1 MPTVP
6 TADTDAPDG
15 TTGRDALAVTRADTQ
30 SARSESPAPTMLSPQ
45 NDDTDTLLPLLRVV
59 VDNSQNPIFL
69 VEPDLHIRYANRAA
83 HAITVQLAVS
93 TGRQP
98 SSHRVSEL
106 HPDLLPSFA
115 LEMAASAGEWNG
127 EVALPIGQRRPLV
140 LMLQIIAIRSAGG
153 ALECYGVSA
162 RDISFEYARK
172 SELQSRNAELEVAYR
187 RLKGAQ
193 DQLLQS
199 EKLASIGQLAAGV
212 AHEIN
217 NPIGYV
223 HSNLATLQE
232 YSKHLLTLI
241 EAYDR
246 LVDDSGSSQARIEVN
261 DLRQRLDFSF
271 LQSDL
276 PQLIEESREGIER
289 VRKIVQ
295 DLKDFSRSDA
305 RDKFVLAD
313 LHRGLD
319 STLNIIWNDLKY
331 KAQVVK
337 TFGEIPQIE
346 CIPSE
351 LNQVFMNILLNA
363 GQAIAERGI
372 VTVSTSVDADQV
384 VIAIGDDGDGI
395 PEDVLPRIFDPFF
408 TTKPVGTG
416 TGLGLAISYGLVK
429 KHHGTI
435 DVTSTPGEGTL
446 FLIRLPI
453 TQPKEEADQP

>member
-1 MPTVP
+1 LNV
-6 TADTDAPDG
+6 TAPMHAAIPKAAMDLA
-15 TTGRDALAVTRADTQ
+15 ALAADARAHD
-30 SARSESPAPTMLSPQ
+30 SDAAPKAQEAPMYSV
-45 NDDTDTLLPLLRVV
+45 DDSGPELLPLIKVV
-59 VDNSQNPIFL
+59 ADNSQNPIFL
-69 VEPDLHIRYANRAA
+69 IDPGLEILYANRAA
-83 HAITVQLAVS
+83 HAITVQIAVGS
-93 TGRQP
+93 GRQP
-98 SSHRVSEL
+98 GTRRINEL

-127 EVALPIGQRRPLV
+127 EVALPLGQRRPLV
-140 LMLQIIAIRSAGG
+140 LMLQITAIRSEDRS
-153 ALECYGVSA
+153 LQCYGVSA

-172 SELQSRNAELEVAYR
+172 TELQARNAELEVAYR
-187 RLKGAQ
+187 KLKGAQ
-193 DQLLQS
+193 EQLLQS

-241 EAYDR
+241 EAYGRALDAN
-246 LVDDSGSSQARIEVN
+246 DAEGARGEVR
-261 DLRQRLDFSF
+261 DLRQRLDIEF

-313 LHRGLD
+313 IHRGLD

-337 TFGEIPQIE
+337 TFGEVPQIE

-372 VTVSTSVDADQV
+372 VTVSTSVDGDHL
-384 VIAIGDDGDGI
+384 VIAIGDDGVGI

-416 TGLGLAISYGLVK
+416 TGLGLAISYGLIK
-429 KHHGTI
+429 KHHGSI

-453 TQPKEEADQP
+453 TQPKIEGQQP

>member
-1 MPTVP
+1 MSAHPSS
-6 TADTDAPDG
+6 APPE
-15 TTGRDALAVTRADTQ
+15 LA
-30 SARSESPAPTMLSPQ
+30 
-45 NDDTDTLLPLLRVV
+45 PLLKAV
-59 VDNSQNPIFL
+59 VDGSQNPLF
-69 VEPDLHIRYANRAA
+69 VVDPDLHILYANRAA
-83 HAITVQLAVS
+83 NAITVQIAVGS
-93 TGRQP
+93 GRQGNP
-98 SSHRVSEL
+98 QRVNEL
-106 HPDLLPSFA
+106 HPDLLPSYA
-115 LEMAASAGEWNG
+115 LEMAASNGEWTG

-140 LMLQIIAIRSAGG
+140 LMLQIQAVRESGLSG
-153 ALECYGVSA
+153 PLLCYGVSA

-172 SELQSRNAELEVAYR
+172 NELQSRNAELEVAYR
-187 RLKGAQ
+187 KLKGAQ
-193 DQLLQS
+193 EQLLQS

-241 EAYDR
+241 ETYER
-246 LVDDSGSSQARIEVN
+246 LFDQPARLEARGEVN
-261 DLRQRLDFSF
+261 DLRQRLDFEF
-271 LQSDL
+271 LQGDL
-276 PQLIEESREGIER
+276 PQLIDESREGIER

-295 DLKDFSRSDA
+295 DLKDFSRSDQ

-313 LHRGLD
+313 IHRGLD

-363 GQAIAERGI
+363 GQAIQERGI
-372 VTVSTSVDADQV
+372 VTVSTSVDGDHV
-384 VIAIGDDGDGI
+384 VIAIGDDGAGI

-435 DVTSTPGEGTL
+435 DVTSTAGEGTL

-453 TQPKEEADQP
+453 KQPETEATQP

>member
-1 MPTVP
+1 MPR
-6 TADTDAPDG
+6 ATDSS
-15 TTGRDALAVTRADTQ
+15 T
-30 SARSESPAPTMLSPQ
+30 E
-45 NDDTDTLLPLLRVV
+45 LLPLIKVV
-59 VDNSQNPIFL
+59 ADNSQNPIFL
-69 VEPDLHIRYANRAA
+69 IDRELEILYANRAA
-83 HAITVQLAVS
+83 HAITVQIAVGS
-93 TGRQP
+93 GRQP
-98 SSHRVSEL
+98 ATRRISEL

-115 LEMAASAGEWNG
+115 LDMAASAGEWNG
-127 EVALPIGQRRPLV
+127 EVALPLGQRRPLV
-140 LMLQIIAIRSAGG
+140 LMLQISAIRAADGG
-153 ALECYGVSA
+153 LQCFGVSA

-172 SELQSRNAELEVAYR
+172 TELQARNAELEVAYR
-187 RLKGAQ
+187 KLKGAQ
-193 DQLLQS
+193 EQLLQS

-241 EAYDR
+241 DAYDR
-246 LVDDSGSSQARIEVN
+246 ALGASDPERARGEVR
-261 DLRQRLDFSF
+261 DLRQRLDIEF
-271 LQSDL
+271 LQGDL

-305 RDKFVLAD
+305 RDKFVRAD
-313 LHRGLD
+313 IHRGLD

-372 VTVSTSVDADQV
+372 VTVSTSVDGDSV
-384 VIAIGDDGDGI
+384 VVAIGDDGIGI

-416 TGLGLAISYGLVK
+416 TGLGLAISYGLIK

-453 TQPKEEADQP
+453 TQPKVEGEEP

>member
-6 TADTDAPDG
+6 TADTDAPDAASG
-15 TTGRDALAVTRADTQ
+15 LDTLAVTHADTQ

-83 HAITVQLAVS
+83 HAITVQLTVS

-140 LMLQIIAIRSAGG
+140 LMLQIIAIRSTDG

-246 LVDDSGSSQARIEVN
+246 LVDASGSSQARAEVN

-271 LQSDL
+271 LQGDL

-363 GQAIAERGI
+363 G
-372 VTVSTSVDADQV
+372 
-384 VIAIGDDGDGI
+384 
-395 PEDVLPRIFDPFF
+395 
-408 TTKPVGTG
+408 
-416 TGLGLAISYGLVK
+416 
-429 KHHGTI
+429 
-435 DVTSTPGEGTL
+435 
-446 FLIRLPI
+446 
-453 TQPKEEADQP
+453 